1 MGDYYFPAFFVIGSL
16 AVIAFVVFCCIRRR
30 QQRQQEEGAVV
41 EQQTHGHL
49 GIHSNPYPAQALNNG
64 PSNSDGGIYAYNG
77 GHDNAPTTNQPM
89 YGQPMVGQ
97 PVQFNSYTSP
107 YGAGNYSQPST
118 GTDPI
123 YMDNNVRY
131 GALQSTALYPP
142 PPPQQQQGG
151 VY

>member
-30 QQRQQEEGAVV
+30 QQRQQE
-41 EQQTHGHL
+41 
-49 GIHSNPYPAQALNNG
+49 
-64 PSNSDGGIYAYNG
+64 
-77 GHDNAPTTNQPM
+77 
-89 YGQPMVGQ
+89 GQ

-142 PPPQQQQGG
+142 PPSSNKEA
-151 VY
+151 YTNEEIAAF